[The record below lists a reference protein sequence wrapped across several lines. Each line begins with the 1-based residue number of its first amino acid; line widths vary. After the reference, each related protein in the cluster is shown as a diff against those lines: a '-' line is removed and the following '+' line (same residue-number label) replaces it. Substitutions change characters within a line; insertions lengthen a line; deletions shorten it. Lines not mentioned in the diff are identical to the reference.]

1 MNYKLYIFL
10 PTSLREF
17 FSPFEQNRN
26 IEREKRKKF
35 KLGYNDK
42 TNNIINLLF

>member
-17 FSPFEQNRN
+17 FSPFEQ
-26 IEREKRKKF
+26 KTKKF

>member
-17 FSPFEQNRN
+17 FSPFEQNRTET
-26 IEREKRKKF
+26 EREKNEK
-35 KLGYNDK
+35 NS
-42 TNNIINLLF
+42 N